1 MLRKKWDLKL
11 KSSKWQIPF
20 HNWVTEKITFKTELL
35 ITGIPGRKGIVVN
48 KSEQC
53 NSQCGKWISFQQE
66 FSQHAHVH
74 CETPR
79 EDHSSIY
86 TSAVQSPLNIQ
97 CEICSRKL
105 VDTNIFR
112 GSCHLQKMMAFA
124 INLSTFSFEET
135 VNRMGENLFNLLA
148 KYFQTLKMAKIN
160 IQDILET
167 QKLRIL
173 R

>member
-1 MLRKKWDLKL
+1 
-11 KSSKWQIPF
+11 
-20 HNWVTEKITFKTELL
+20 
-35 ITGIPGRKGIVVN
+35 
-48 KSEQC
+48 
-53 NSQCGKWISFQQE
+53 
-66 FSQHAHVH
+66 
-74 CETPR
+74 
-79 EDHSSIY
+79 
-86 TSAVQSPLNIQ
+86 
-97 CEICSRKL
+97 
-105 VDTNIFR
+105 
-112 GSCHLQKMMAFA
+112 MMAFA